1 MATNFISY
9 QAPLNSIFLK
19 KILVPVDFSQPC
31 LKALHYALVLAQ
43 HFGSQII
50 LVHVIRKIN
59 PATRVVMDRPKLQ
72 NRLKEEGQRL
82 LNAFVKKHIH
92 VKINLDKVIRTGVP
106 FDEIVQ
112 TAKRYDVDAIIIATH
127 GYSGLKHIAMGSTA
141 ERVVRYAP
149 CPVLVVREKE
159 HEFILK
165 KK

>member
-1 MATNFISY
+1 MAVDFVPQKFSSD
-9 QAPLNSIFLK
+9 SIFLK
-19 KILVPVDFSQPC
+19 KILVPIDFSQPC
-31 LKALHYALVLAQ
+31 LKAMDYALVLAQ

-59 PATRVVMDRPKLQ
+59 PATRIVVDRPKLQ

-82 LNAFVKKHIH
+82 LNTFVKKHICLK
-92 VKINLDKVIRTGVP
+92 VSLDKIIRTGVP
-106 FDEIVQ
+106 FDEIVM
-112 TAKRYDVDAIIIATH
+112 TAKRYNVDAIVIATH
-127 GYSGLKHIAMGSTA
+127 GYSGLKHITMGSTA

-159 HEFILK
+159 HEFIIK